1 MEEKCIRVLHITE
14 MLSAA
19 GIESFIMNVYRKIDR
34 NKVQFDFL
42 VLRDEKEFYEDE
54 INKLGGKKFFVISN
68 KKNTLLRII
77 CESIKIKKFLEQN
90 KYDIVHIHYTT
101 PLRAPYLL
109 AAKLAGV
116 KTRIYHSHSAYV
128 DGKNFVKRFIY
139 SIMRKKITAW
149 GTNYLA
155 CSKLAGDWMFEK
167 KLIAS
172 NKVQIMNNGILLEK
186 FTYNENIREEYRKK
200 FDVQNKKVIGHVAR
214 FKDQKNHTFL
224 IDIME
229 ELVKKD
235 DSYVLWL
242 IGEGELEQEIKN
254 KVSKLKL
261 EDNVKFLGVR
271 DDVNCL
277 MQAMD
282 MFVLPSIYEGL
293 PVVGIEAQ
301 ASGLK
306 CLFSDRITNEVIITD
321 KCKTLKLDKQKW
333 ISEILNYN
341 GCEDK
346 RDYAKEITEAGYS
359 IEKTVQDLYK
369 LYLK

>member
-1 MEEKCIRVLHITE
+1 MEEKCIRILHITE

-54 INKLGGKKFFVISN
+54 INQLGGKKFFVISN

-77 CESIKIKKFLEQN
+77 DESFKIKKFLEKN

-128 DGKNFVKRFIY
+128 EGKSFIKLFIY
-139 SIMRKKITAW
+139 SIMRRKITSWA
-149 GTNYLA
+149 TNYLA
-155 CSKLAGDWMFEK
+155 CSKLAANWMFEK
-167 KLIAS
+167 KLIDS
-172 NKVQIMNNGILLEK
+172 NKVQVVNNGIILDKFAYDEK
-186 FTYNENIREEYRKK
+186 IRNEYRKE
-200 FDVQNKKVIGHVAR
+200 FNVEDKKVIGHVAR

-235 DSYVLWL
+235 SNYVLWL
-242 IGEGELEQEIKN
+242 IGKGDLEQEIKE
-254 KVSKLKL
+254 KVSRLNL

-271 DDVNCL
+271 DDVNKL

-282 MFVLPSIYEGL
+282 IFVLPSIYEGL

-306 CLFSDRITNEVIITD
+306 CLFSNKITDEVIVTD
-321 KCKTLKLDKQKW
+321 KCKSIELNKEMW
-333 ISEILNYN
+333 VSELLEYDNLEN
-341 GCEDK
+341 K
-346 RDYAKEITEAGYS
+346 RNCTKEIKEAGYDM
-359 IEKTVQDLYK
+359 EKTVQDLYM

>member
-1 MEEKCIRVLHITE
+1 MEEKCIRILHITE

-54 INKLGGKKFFVISN
+54 INQLSGKKFFVISN

-77 CESIKIKKFLEQN
+77 DESIKIKKFLEKN

-128 DGKNFVKRFIY
+128 EGKSLIKLLIY
-139 SIMRKKITAW
+139 SFMRCKISSWATH
-149 GTNYLA
+149 YLA
-155 CSKLAGDWMFEK
+155 CSKAAARWMYQK
-167 KLIAS
+167 NIQD
-172 NKVQIMNNGILLEK
+172 KVQVLNNGILLDK
-186 FTYNENIREEYRKK
+186 FAYNEKIRDEYRKE
-200 FDVQNKKVIGHVAR
+200 FGVENKKVIGHVAR

-235 DSYVLWL
+235 SNYVLWL
-242 IGEGELEQEIKN
+242 IGEGELEQEIKE
-254 KVSKLKL
+254 KVSRLKL
-261 EDNVKFLGVR
+261 EENVKLLGVR

-282 MFVLPSIYEGL
+282 IFVLPSIYEGL

-306 CLFSDRITNEVIITD
+306 CLFSDKITDEVIITD
-321 KCKTLKLDKQKW
+321 RCKTIELDKEKW
-333 ISEILNYN
+333 VSELLEYDNLEN
-341 GCEDK
+341 K
-346 RDYAKEITEAGYS
+346 RDYAKEIRDAGYD
-359 IEKTVQDLYK
+359 IEKTIQDLYM